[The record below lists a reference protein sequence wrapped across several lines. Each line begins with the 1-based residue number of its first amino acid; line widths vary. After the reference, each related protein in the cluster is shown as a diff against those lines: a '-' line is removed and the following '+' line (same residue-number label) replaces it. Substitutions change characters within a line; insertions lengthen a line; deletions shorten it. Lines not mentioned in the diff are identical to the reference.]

1 MTRLVTAAPPP
12 ANCTLPSSGRAAT
25 RARLLA
31 AAAVEL
37 AAGCGRF
44 EMADVARRAGLS
56 VGLSYHYFGSKAGL
70 LAALVEDFYERY
82 DRVVMQGNPLPGGDW
97 GGRERLRLRAMV
109 AFHYSEPLAPIVLS
123 RLSAEPEVSA
133 VEARWLER
141 HIALAAQNIRIGQAR
156 GEIPLETDAE
166 LLGAMV
172 LGGLRQAIGQ
182 ALSRP
187 HRFTSEEL
195 AGQLWNFVAAAVRF
209 HRPAHE

>member
-1 MTRLVTAAPPP
+1 MSRSVTAP
-12 ANCTLPSSGRAAT
+12 ASPDDCALPSPGRAAT
-25 RARLLA
+25 RAKLLA
-31 AAAVEL
+31 AAAAEVV
-37 AAGCGRF
+37 AGFGRF

-56 VGLSYHYFGSKAGL
+56 VGLSYHYFGSKAGM

-82 DRVVMQGNPLPGGDW
+82 DRIVMQANPLPGGDW
-97 GGRERLRLRAMV
+97 GAREQLRLRAMV
-109 AFHYSEPLAPIVLS
+109 AFHYAEPLAPIVLA
-123 RLSAEPEVSA
+123 RLSAEPEVAA

-141 HIALAAQNIRIGQAR
+141 HIDLAAQNIRIGQGR
-156 GEIPLETDAE
+156 GEIPLEFDAE

-187 HRFTSEEL
+187 RRFTGEEL

-209 HRPAHE
+209 RQPAHD